1 MNMSGVGG
9 GSAAGGMA
17 GCSSSSNSAKS
28 KVNANANSRALPVDK
43 PQAAVSAGNV
53 GRKVDITV

>member
-9 GSAAGGMA
+9 GSAAGGMS
-17 GCSSSSNSAKS
+17 GCSSSNSAKS

-43 PQAAVSAGNV
+43 SQAAVSTGNV